1 MVLNK
6 ANQPNKRQQKQ
17 SRASVFALMGAL
29 VQMLVGAE
37 GQQESV
43 MAAESDMNRREG
55 AWEFENNV
63 HSIRLCASCGFPL

>member
-6 ANQPNKRQQKQ
+6 ANRTNKRQQKQ
-17 SRASVFALMGAL
+17 SPASVFALMGAL

-37 GQQESV
+37 GQQASV

-55 AWEFENNV
+55 AREFENNV
-63 HSIRLCASCGFPL
+63 HSIGLCASCGFPL